1 MVSSF
6 FHCFKVYSSLKV
18 FNEYFHSRFS
28 MISRS
33 SIVARSVMVSGSFLV
48 LRSICLQWLLGTFLS
63 ESQFTIDL
71 WKHGIFIIWLNIFS
85 RNSNLTTSIVC
96 LSFLLC
102 IHPWSKPLI
111 NHTKYPRVINSHQRS
126 SRSNVKCYKCYQ
138 RYKCYQC
145 YKCFYYVDDNWFLIL
160 INQ

>member
-85 RNSNLTTSIVC
+85 RNSDLTTSPMDEDMLKKDVDMYKHIHI
-96 LSFLLC
+96 LFQHIHILC
-102 IHPWSKPLI
+102 YHYEHIHIFFQHIHISKDMDGKKRCGYVQI
-111 NHTKYPRVINSHQRS
+111 S
-126 SRSNVKCYKCYQ
+126 SN
-138 RYKCYQC
+138 
-145 YKCFYYVDDNWFLIL
+145 L
-160 INQ
+160 